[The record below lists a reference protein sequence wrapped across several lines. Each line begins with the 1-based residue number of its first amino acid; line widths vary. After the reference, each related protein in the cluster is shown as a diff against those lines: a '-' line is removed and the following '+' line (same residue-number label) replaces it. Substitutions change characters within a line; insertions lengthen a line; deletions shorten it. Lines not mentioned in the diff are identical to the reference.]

1 MLESGDC
8 YTSFDEDWL
17 LKVREF
23 FIILFKVHISS
34 NFYLLSVYKEFVIY
48 FGEMLVFEMRFKA
61 VTLVFG

>member
-48 FGEMLVFEMRFKA
+48 FGEMLVFEMSFKA